1 MRFISG
7 MHFTRI
13 RVRNPP
19 VLWEMLLFNT
29 VKTLCKV
36 PCPLNHHKTWSAFSC
51 VQFSLNGTGPSEDSS
66 LSFALF
72 PTPRPLVW
80 IWPFA

>member
-13 RVRNPP
+13 RVRNPH

-36 PCPLNHHKTWSAFSC
+36 HVL
-51 VQFSLNGTGPSEDSS
+51 
-66 LSFALF
+66 
-72 PTPRPLVW
+72 
-80 IWPFA
+80 